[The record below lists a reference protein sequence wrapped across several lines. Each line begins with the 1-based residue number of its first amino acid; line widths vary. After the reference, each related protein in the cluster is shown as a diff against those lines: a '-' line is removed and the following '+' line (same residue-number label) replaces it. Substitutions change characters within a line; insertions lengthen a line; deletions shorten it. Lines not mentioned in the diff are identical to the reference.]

1 VPIEAL
7 EGATERVQEGGS
19 AQDQTRR
26 EVLAGEYRP
35 PEEGDVSIAHFD
47 VNDATGKY
55 TDRLNEFDSFI
66 RIEQSYASLMRHM
79 REAHGALSFFVGGD
93 NIISVVPEMTEA
105 EYEAAID
112 HVSEDAGVELKVGVG
127 HGPTPHDAGID
138 AKHALED
145 CRYDGTRV
153 EFADHE

>member
-1 VPIEAL
+1 
-7 EGATERVQEGGS
+7 
-19 AQDQTRR
+19 
-26 EVLAGEYRP
+26 
-35 PEEGDVSIAHFD
+35 
-47 VNDATGKY
+47 
-55 TDRLNEFDSFI
+55 
-66 RIEQSYASLMRHM
+66 MRYM

-93 NIISVVPEMTEA
+93 NVISVVPEMSES
-105 EYEAAID
+105 EYQDAID
-112 HVSEDAGVELKVGVG
+112 HVSDDVDVELKVGVG